1 MCNKYH
7 SMSAISDGKAHK
19 FLPFSM
25 SITRKNYAINSQ
37 RDNMSEAAAS
47 SASDGRMG
55 WMFCFC
61 KQKPNKLAS
70 HNWQSCI
77 KLYSR
82 SWQYR
87 LTERERALSE
97 EKNNTT
103 KRRFILRRRMR
114 DAKEDD
120 VNKIH
125 INQVCVWMYF
135 AVRFFLVLFFLF
147 ISSVERIRWGIDLSV
162 WVADKLKNLLFH
174 CSSVKYFNFWIII
187 SNGFHTASDF
197 APLSNI
203 NRRMFSLAGST
214 VSLLFSLNPS
224 P

>member
-7 SMSAISDGKAHK
+7 SMSAISDGKPHK

-37 RDNMSEAAAS
+37 RDNMSEAGESLAY
-47 SASDGRMG
+47 DGRTG

-82 SWQYR
+82 SWEYWLAAR
-87 LTERERALSE
+87 EREL
-97 EKNNTT
+97 KTKKKVTT
-103 KRRFILRRRMR
+103 KRRFILRRRIR

-125 INQVCVWMYF
+125 INQVCVWINF
-135 AVRFFLVLFFLF
+135 VVRFFPCFFFLF
-147 ISSVERIRWGIDLSV
+147 L
-162 WVADKLKNLLFH
+162 
-174 CSSVKYFNFWIII
+174 
-187 SNGFHTASDF
+187 
-197 APLSNI
+197 LSNAFDEGLI
-203 NRRMFSLAGST
+203 LACGS
-214 VSLLFSLNPS
+214 
-224 P
+224 